1 MNAMCVSYLLPRM
14 PCVWHTAPM
23 DDSYY
28 TDAELE
34 SATGLPLIHVRRLIT
49 WGAVSPAKGG
59 KGVVRQWDQ
68 HAIRHI
74 ACVKALY
81 VAGLSLPMAHTLGML
96 MPMRVAIDMIDPRA
110 VIRASAKKRW
120 FDPQT
125 ALQALEKSDTGVLI
139 ADGYSIFWTLGKR
152 DPLFVGKLSSDRSA
166 FLSALD
172 YSKIDACNPAS
183 LSWEHQPELAADP
196 AQQQAADVL
205 QHPVSVNT
213 INLSLAARVAM
224 RRLLG
229 IPVFFS

>member
-1 MNAMCVSYLLPRM
+1 
-14 PCVWHTAPM
+14 M

-96 MPMRVAIDMIDPRA
+96 MPIRDDHERQGLRAPEFEIDPGDILTDVWDRTVSLSARA
-110 VIRASAKKRW
+110 QNRLNATSLALDHLRQQLTREVTELEKLLAANPNIRALRR
-120 FDPQT
+120 D
-125 ALQALEKSDTGVLI
+125 LE
-139 ADGYSIFWTLGKR
+139 
-152 DPLFVGKLSSDRSA
+152 
-166 FLSALD
+166 FLRQML
-172 YSKIDACNPAS
+172 
-183 LSWEHQPELAADP
+183 
-196 AQQQAADVL
+196 
-205 QHPVSVNT
+205 
-213 INLSLAARVAM
+213 
-224 RRLLG
+224 RRL
-229 IPVFFS
+229 